1 MSMTSVPYPVAFHI
15 EVTNMC
21 TLECSGCARTRF
33 IEQWPKYWKNFNL
46 DHEDLNNFLDI
57 DIKSME
63 FILCGNYGDPIYH
76 PNLHKIINVLKTR
89 GGNIKIVTNGS
100 YKKSKWWLSILKLL
114 DKNDT
119 IVFSIDGIPE
129 NFTEYRKN
137 ADWKSIELA
146 IKECVKSEVKIIWKY
161 IVFSFN
167 EANIDEAREL
177 SKSFG
182 VDEFEIHHSDR
193 FDEKTMHLMPTEK
206 IHIGARHSKQVK
218 FKNQLENDISPN
230 CKNNKNEHFI
240 TATGHYVPCC
250 YVADHRFYYKTQFG
264 KNRKEYSIKNNK
276 FTELMQSENTQEFYS
291 NIESTKPI
299 PCQFNCPKIN

>member
-1 MSMTSVPYPVAFHI
+1 MLVTSVPYPVAFHI

-137 ADWKSIELA
+137 GDWKSIELA

-218 FKNQLENDISPN
+218 FKNQLENDINPR
-230 CKNNKNEHFI
+230 CKNNKDEHFI

-250 YVADHRFYYKTQFG
+250 YIADHRFYYKTQFG
-264 KNRKEYSIKNNK
+264 KNRKEYSIKDIK
-276 FTELMQSENTQEFYS
+276 FSELMQSENTQEFYS
-291 NIESTKPI
+291 NIESTKPM